1 VSGPALDAN
10 GNTLTKATASGTT
23 QYAWDFENRLT
34 SVTLPGSGGTVT
46 FKYDPLG
53 RRIQKSGPNGTTNFV
68 YDEANIIAEVDNAGN
83 EVARY
88 DRTESLD
95 EPLAEVRS
103 GTTAFYQQ
111 DGLGSVTSLSSLTGT
126 LSNTYTYDTFGN
138 LIASTGSLGNPFQY
152 TARDYDSE
160 TGLFYYR
167 ARYYDPALGRFISED
182 PVGFVAGVNFYVYAA
197 DSPSNLID
205 PTGFAPCCPKQ
216 EEKKIFELLQ
226 AARDY
231 IADLQAGRP
240 YVAKH
245 GIELARTTCI
255 AYRAPNGRPSK
266 EPLGQGVI
274 SMHIDPNKEPCIYKC
289 VFTHEQVHQKM
300 CETLGTDYSKLT
312 VAQKEIPAFQ
322 KEIGCYLQ
330 MIRSGGLGPS
340 RKH

>member
-1 VSGPALDAN
+1 LP
-10 GNTLTKATASGTT
+10 GNSGTVS
-23 QYAWDFENRLT
+23 YR
-34 SVTLPGSGGTVT
+34 
-46 FKYDPLG
+46 YDPFG
-53 RRIQKSGPNGTTNFV
+53 RRIQKSGPSGTTNFV
-68 YDEANIIAEVDNAGN
+68 YDDDGNIIEEVDSAGN
-83 EVARY
+83 AVARY
-88 DRTESLD
+88 ARTESLD
-95 EPLAEVRS
+95 EPLAETRS

-111 DGLGSVTSLSSLTGT
+111 DGLASVTSLSSLTGT

-138 LIASTGSLGNPFQY
+138 LTASTGTLGNPFQY

-167 ARYYDPALGRFISED
+167 ARYYAPALGRFISED
-182 PVGFVAGVNFYVYAA
+182 PIGFVAGVNFYVYAA

-205 PTGFAPCCPKQ
+205 PTGFAACCPKQ

-245 GIELARTTCI
+245 GQELARTTCI

-274 SMHIDPNKEPCIYKC
+274 NMHIDPNKEPCIYKC
-289 VFTHEQVHQKM
+289 VYTHEQVHQRM
-300 CETLGTDYSKLT
+300 CETLGTDYMKLT